1 MKKPRVSAV
10 AALAE
15 KSRALGKD
23 NLLLWQ
29 IPEDLKRLRAMTMG
43 HPLVMG
49 RKTMDH
55 LITVAGGA
63 LKGRTNI
70 VVSRNKDLQSP
81 GFVIAGS
88 VEEALEKAK
97 QSPGGDK
104 EIFIFGGAQLFT
116 LALPVTDRL
125 YLTIVRDDPEAD
137 AFFPDYSEFTKV
149 IEKSE
154 EKKFEDLTYYY
165 LTLERPA
172 A

>member
-1 MKKPRVSAV
+1 MNKPRISAV

-23 NLLLWQ
+23 NLLIWR
-29 IPEDLKRLRAMTMG
+29 IPEDMKRLRAMTMG
-43 HPLVMG
+43 HSLIMG

-70 VVSRNKDLQSP
+70 VVSRNKDLTSP
-81 GFVIAGS
+81 GFIIVS
-88 VEEALEKAK
+88 SLEEAIEKAK
-97 QSPGGDK
+97 QSPGGDE
-104 EIFIFGGAQLFT
+104 EIFLFGGAQLFT
-116 LALPVTDRL
+116 LALPIIDRL
-125 YLTIVRDDPEAD
+125 YLTIVKDDPEAD

-154 EKKFEDLTYYY
+154 DKKFGDLTFYY
-165 LTLERPA
+165 LTLERP
-172 A
+172 